1 MSIWPAETE
10 FLVKTGFSL
19 VPMAAGLLC
28 AEGLALRTRMFG
40 AARLWAVLAIIFLA
54 AVTMCIIA
62 GVVCWALF
70 AQAPSKPVAAL
81 S

>member
-1 MSIWPAETE
+1 MTIWPAETE

-19 VPMAAGLLC
+19 VPVAAGLLC

-40 AARLWAVLAIIFLA
+40 AARIWALLAVVFLA
-54 AVTMCIIA
+54 AVTMCIVA

-70 AQAPSKPVAAL
+70 DQAPTKPVAAMF
-81 S
+81 

>member
-1 MSIWPAETE
+1 MSNWPAETE

-19 VPMAAGLLC
+19 VPTAACLLF

-40 AARLWAVLAIIFLA
+40 TARLWATLAVVFLS
-54 AVTMCIIA
+54 AVTLCIIA

-70 AQAPSKPVAAL
+70 AQAPTKPVAAMY
-81 S
+81 